1 MEQTLPPPLHCT
13 SETFG
18 YTAYYSDSSMTVEV
32 GRQDCICG
40 ELYMHGSRSMYFRT
54 HTYSSCRG

>member
-1 MEQTLPPPLHCT
+1 MAFHHGT

-54 HTYSSCRG
+54 HTYSNCRG